1 MMVDYVQGK
10 RGIDLNNV
18 TKVNIK
24 RNRLLVYTGDKL
36 AIDEPV
42 EALAGAARGECNVCG
57 DYSAELAD
65 IAVGAIGS
73 SPRWSTVSTRSPK
86 GDEVL
91 RGAVEDPQST
101 RLNDSHVRIS

>member
-10 RGIDLNNV
+10 RGINLNNV

-42 EALAGAARGECNVCG
+42 EALAGGARAECNVCV
-57 DYSAELAD
+57 DYPGAPAD
-65 IAVGAIGS
+65 IAVGAVGS
-73 SPRWSTVSTRSPK
+73 SPGGGPGITRSP
-86 GDEVL
+86 GGSEIR
-91 RGAVEDPQST
+91 RGGVGSG
-101 RLNDSHVRIS
+101 